1 MNNTDF
7 NNTYIGLTIGP
18 IFKTINYAKETG
30 ELWGSSYMFS
40 YIIKNI
46 ISKLIVDT
54 SIKDRFIVPY
64 VNEEEIFKDKT
75 EVGLFHDRFIFKS
88 NKGDFKKVSLAVGEV
103 KNCFKENVFKE
114 LEKIRK
120 EEISKDIVYKYIDDY
135 LKIYFLEVEVNPNDE
150 NEDNKNIILKVS
162 KYLDALELREN
173 FVDKEEKPYLF
184 EILKNKSV
192 KSSFLSEDAYGQEGK
207 KEGYPSLI
215 NIALASLKDK
225 KLPMEDSKI
234 IDYIN
239 ENYKEY
245 NFKKVHEYVALVQ
258 ADGDSIREVIKE
270 LEIDKSK
277 SDEFESYKRFSK
289 NLLKYAQYANSKI
302 KEYGGFS
309 IFAGG
314 DDLLFIAPV
323 INKDKNIFSLINDL
337 SDHFNINIKE
347 NEKSPTAS
355 FGVAIIHHKFPLY
368 YAIEEARSLL
378 SEAKKFETINEKKN
392 AIAFKIIKSSGES
405 FKTVI
410 GKNSFVYKEKFNLL
424 ISKTFQ
430 ADKDEKLNN
439 YLKSIHIK
447 LWNDKAI
454 INKIG
459 VNKDMLKNYFQN
471 NFNDE
476 IHKNSKVKEY
486 INIIIEF
493 IHTVYS
499 SDEKV
504 KNDDESYYINLI
516 YSCLKFVRFMDEK
529 SEFIKEKG
537 DKE

>member
-40 YIIKNI
+40 YIMKNI

-64 VNEEEIFKDKT
+64 VNEKEIFSTPT

-88 NKGDFKKVSLAVGEV
+88 NKGDFEQVRSVVKEV
-103 KNCFKENVFKE
+103 KDCFKVKVFNQ
-114 LEKIRK
+114 LEKICK
-120 EEISKDIVYKYIDDY
+120 EKPSQDLVYKYIDDY
-135 LKIYFLEVEVNPNDE
+135 LKIYFLEVEVDPNDK
-150 NEDNKNIILKVS
+150 NEKDRNIILKVS

-173 FVDKEEKPYLF
+173 FVDKEERPYLF

-207 KEGYPSLI
+207 KEGYPSLT
-215 NIALASLKDK
+215 NIALACLKDK

-234 IDYIN
+234 IEYLD
-239 ENYKEY
+239 ENYKGY
-245 NFKKVHEYVALVQ
+245 NFKKAHEYVALVQ
-258 ADGDSIREVIKE
+258 ADGDSIGKVIKE

-277 SDEFESYKRFSK
+277 SDEFESYKCFSK
-289 NLLKYAQYANSKI
+289 NLLDYAQDASDII
-302 KEYGGFS
+302 KGYGGFS

-323 INKDKNIFSLINDL
+323 INEDRNIFNLIDDL
-337 SDHFNINIKE
+337 SDCFKIKFKE
-347 NEKSPTAS
+347 EEKKPTTS
-355 FGVAIIHHKFPLY
+355 FGVAIIHYKFPLY
-368 YAIEEARSLL
+368 YAIEEAQNLL
-378 SEAKKFETINEKKN
+378 SEAKKFETTNEKKN
-392 AIAFKIIKSSGES
+392 AIAFKVVKSSGES
-405 FKTVI
+405 FETVI
-410 GKNSFVYKEKFNLL
+410 GKNSAGYKEKFTLL
-424 ISKTFQ
+424 LSKTFK
-430 ADKDEKLNN
+430 AAKDEKLNN

-459 VNKDMLKNYFQN
+459 VNKDMLENYFQN
-471 NFNDE
+471 NFNEE

-504 KNDDESYYINLI
+504 KNDDENYYINLI